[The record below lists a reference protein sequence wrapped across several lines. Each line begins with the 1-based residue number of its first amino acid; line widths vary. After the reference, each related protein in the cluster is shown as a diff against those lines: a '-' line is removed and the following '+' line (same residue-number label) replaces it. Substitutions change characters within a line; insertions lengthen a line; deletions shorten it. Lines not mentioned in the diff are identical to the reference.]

1 MSGQQLTEE
10 QKNKIDELKKAWM
23 DEFDELDKTL
33 SMPEERTLDGP
44 RTWEFVKL
52 NEKYQKLISA
62 VYDGENN

>member
-33 SMPEERTLDGP
+33 PMPEERTLDGP